1 MNAFLVDGS
10 TIIRDRF
17 KRMLAVMDEVKVIGE
32 AGGIHEAMDGI
43 RKQKPDVVFLDLPS
57 SKGDELEMLQGL
69 KDVKPAPALI
79 IMTDDLH
86 PLVHQKYLEAG
97 ADFLFDKSTEFEQV
111 VPALKQLISKRVT
124 TVGRSHKSPRR
135 WRDASETHSR
145 VTKPFASTMLI
156 FERGHYGKDS

>member
-17 KRMLAVMDEVKVIGE
+17 KRMLAVMKQVQVIGE

-43 RKQKPDVVFLDLPS
+43 RLQKPDVVLLDLPS
-57 SKGDELEMLQGL
+57 SKGDGLEMLQCL
-69 KDVKPAPALI
+69 KNVKPAPAVI

-97 ADFLFDKSTEFEQV
+97 ADFLFDRSTEFEQV
-111 VPALKQLISKRVT
+111 VPALIQLISRRVT
-124 TVGRSHKSPRR
+124 TVGCPQ
-135 WRDASETHSR
+135 
-145 VTKPFASTMLI
+145 VTP
-156 FERGHYGKDS
+156 

>member
-43 RKQKPDVVFLDLPS
+43 RKQKPDVVLLDVPM
-57 SKGDELEMLQGL
+57 SKGDGLEMLQRL
-69 KDVKPAPALI
+69 KKVEPAPAVI

-86 PLVHQKYLEAG
+86 PLVHQTYLEAG

-111 VPALKQLISKRVT
+111 VPALKQLIQQASDDGGSSAQVT
-124 TVGRSHKSPRR
+124 P
-135 WRDASETHSR
+135 
-145 VTKPFASTMLI
+145 
-156 FERGHYGKDS
+156 